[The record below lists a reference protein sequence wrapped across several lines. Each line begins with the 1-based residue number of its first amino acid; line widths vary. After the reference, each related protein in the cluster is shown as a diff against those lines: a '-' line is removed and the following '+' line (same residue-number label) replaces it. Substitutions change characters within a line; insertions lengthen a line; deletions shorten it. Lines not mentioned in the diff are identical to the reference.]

1 MATMESAAHEV
12 TFNVISHGRP
22 ERALP
27 KYQRAAPPLRGAA
40 KHPRK
45 PLRPRIPHQRL
56 LRVKG
61 RAQVH

>member
-27 KYQRAAPPLRGAA
+27 KYQRAAPHCAGPPSTPESL
-40 KHPRK
+40 
-45 PLRPRIPHQRL
+45 
-56 LRVKG
+56 
-61 RAQVH
+61 